1 MGHVINPISFR
12 LGRVFFWDFVWSI
25 YIKKHYKYL
34 VLQDIAIYNFLVWFF
49 NLKKVSKLGFLLG
62 FFKILRVVKKV
73 CLFLYLYNTET
84 RRISLYKRR
93 LAQKKNIYIYQ
104 VKPIF
109 LISSV
114 VLGLNKI
121 YKYSLFEKKPKI
133 VKEFINKNILLKKK
147 KYFKNYKFA
156 VYSRN
161 YRVKKKARSIK
172 KSRFF
177 ISKKY
182 KSFRYRRIKH
192 FFSKLFFKKHA
203 HAFVFLRGDDEKS
216 VEVFSVPL
224 INVKNVLLNK
234 NYFIF
239 SDKVKNL
246 RYFPK
251 LSDVKKYNLTRLAL
265 IENLFFNKKFSFFY
279 FLKNKFKLRALFFK
293 VKFLKRWLY
302 FINYIF
308 NFWSFFYFAKI
319 LKNLIKHSLLF
330 RYVQFN
336 FFFYNFYKL
345 VNNVKMLCN
354 FGAKALTRELQD
366 KEPIGIIMRPILR
379 ALRKAKGFK
388 ILYAGRV
395 TRAQRAMYKWRKRGL
410 VSLNT
415 QYIPVEFAS
424 NLFFTQYGVCSLK
437 MWVVRNKKNVK
448 FLRRSEF
455 FMFF

>member
-12 LGRVFFWDFVWSI
+12 LGRIFFWDFVWSV

-34 VLQDIAIYNFLVWFF
+34 ILQDIAIYNFLVWFF

-62 FFKILRVVKKV
+62 FFKILRIVKKV

-84 RRISLYKRR
+84 KRLSLYKRR
-93 LAQKKNIYIYQ
+93 LHQKKNIFIYQ

-114 VLGLNKI
+114 ALGLNKI
-121 YKYSLFEKKPKI
+121 YKYNMLEKPNFL
-133 VKEFINKNILLKKK
+133 KEFVNKKIFLKKK
-147 KYFKNYKFA
+147 AYFKKFKFLY
-156 VYSRN
+156 YSN
-161 YRVKKKARSIK
+161 SLVKKKKPRSIK
-172 KSRFF
+172 KSRSFL
-177 ISKKY
+177 SRKY

-192 FFSKLFFKKHA
+192 FFFKFFLRKGA
-203 HAFVFLRGDDEKS
+203 HAFVFLRFDDAKS
-216 VEVFSVPL
+216 VEVFAVP
-224 INVKNVLLNK
+224 IKNKKNVLINK

-239 SDKVKNL
+239 ADKIQDF

-251 LSDVKKYNLTRLAL
+251 LSDVKKTNLTKLAL
-265 IENLFFNKKFSFFY
+265 IENLFFNKKFSLFY
-279 FLKNKFKLRALFFK
+279 FLKKKFKLRALFFK
-293 VKFLKRWLY
+293 AKFLKRWLY

-330 RYVQFN
+330 KHVHFN
-336 FFFYNFYKL
+336 FYFFNFYKL

-424 NLFFTQYGVCSLK
+424 NLFFTQYGVCSLR